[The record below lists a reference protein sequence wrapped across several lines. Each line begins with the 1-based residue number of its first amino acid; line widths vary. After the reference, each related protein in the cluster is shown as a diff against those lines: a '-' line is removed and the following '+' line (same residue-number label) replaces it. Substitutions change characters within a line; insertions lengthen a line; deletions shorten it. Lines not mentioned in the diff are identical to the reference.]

1 MNRIEEYIKEVT
13 SEGNSALVSID
24 NNDMDIFVGGND
36 IIDAE
41 KVVGTIETIFS
52 SLEETLNRIIERNK
66 SGKCNGVILAIRQ
79 SEGTEMTMD
88 NITDITDI
96 LSKSGKDVDIIWGLS
111 TKESLEPK
119 TTELILF
126 VGFKANEE

>member
-66 SGKCNGVILAIRQ
+66 PGKCNAIILDIRQ

-96 LSKSGKDVDIIWGLS
+96 LSKSGKDVDIMWGLS
-111 TKESLEPK
+111 TKKSLEPK
-119 TTELILF
+119 TIELILF
-126 VGFKANEE
+126 VGFKTNEE

>member
-1 MNRIEEYIKEVT
+1 MNRIEEYIKDVT

-24 NNDMDIFVGGND
+24 KKDMDPFVKGND
-36 IIDAE
+36 IVDAE
-41 KVVGTIETIFS
+41 KIVGTIETIFS
-52 SLEETLNRIIERNK
+52 SLAETLNRIIERNK
-66 SGKCNGVILAIRQ
+66 SGKCNAIILDIRQ

-88 NITDITDI
+88 NIADIIDI

-111 TKESLEPK
+111 TKKSIEPK
-119 TTELILF
+119 TIELILF

>member
-24 NNDMDIFVGGND
+24 KKDMDAFVKGND
-36 IIDAE
+36 IVDAE
-41 KVVGTIETIFS
+41 KIVGTIETIFS
-52 SLEETLNRIIERNK
+52 SLAETLNRIIERNK
-66 SGKCNGVILAIRQ
+66 SAKCNGVILAIRQ

-119 TTELILF
+119 TIELILF
-126 VGFKANEE
+126 VGFKTNEE

>member
-1 MNRIEEYIKEVT
+1 MNRIEEYIKDVT

-24 NNDMDIFVGGND
+24 KKDMDAFVKGND
-36 IIDAE
+36 IVDAE
-41 KVVGTIETIFS
+41 KIVGTIETIFS

-66 SGKCNGVILAIRQ
+66 SGKCNAIILDIRQ

-88 NITDITDI
+88 NIADIIDI

-111 TKESLEPK
+111 TKKSLEPK
-119 TTELILF
+119 TIELILF
-126 VGFKANEE
+126 VGFKGNEE

>member
-1 MNRIEEYIKEVT
+1 MNRIEEYIKDVT

-24 NNDMDIFVGGND
+24 KKDMDAFVKGND
-36 IIDAE
+36 IVDAE
-41 KVVGTIETIFS
+41 KIVGTIETIFS
-52 SLEETLNRIIERNK
+52 SLAETLNRIIERNK
-66 SGKCNGVILAIRQ
+66 SGKCNAIILDIRQ

-111 TKESLEPK
+111 TKKSLEPK
-119 TTELILF
+119 TIELILF

>member
-24 NNDMDIFVGGND
+24 KKDMDAFVKGND
-36 IIDAE
+36 IVDAE
-41 KVVGTIETIFS
+41 KIVGTIETIFS

-66 SGKCNGVILAIRQ
+66 SGKCNAIILDIRQ

-119 TTELILF
+119 TIELILF
-126 VGFKANEE
+126 VGFKTNEE

>member
-1 MNRIEEYIKEVT
+1 MNRIEEYIKDVT

-24 NNDMDIFVGGND
+24 KKDMDAFVKGND
-36 IIDAE
+36 IVDAE
-41 KVVGTIETIFS
+41 KIVGTIETIFS
-52 SLEETLNRIIERNK
+52 SLAETLNRIIERNK
-66 SGKCNGVILAIRQ
+66 SGKCNAIILDIRQ

-88 NITDITDI
+88 NIADIIDI

-111 TKESLEPK
+111 TKKSLEPK
-119 TTELILF
+119 TIELILF

>member
-1 MNRIEEYIKEVT
+1 MNRIEEYIKDVT

-24 NNDMDIFVGGND
+24 KKDMDPFVEGND
-36 IIDAE
+36 IVDAE
-41 KVVGTIETIFS
+41 KIVGTIETIFS

-66 SGKCNGVILAIRQ
+66 SGKCNAIILDIRQ

-88 NITDITDI
+88 NIADIIDI

-111 TKESLEPK
+111 TKKSIEPK
-119 TTELILF
+119 TIELILF

>member
-1 MNRIEEYIKEVT
+1 MNRIEEYIKDVT

-24 NNDMDIFVGGND
+24 KKDMDPFVKGND
-36 IIDAE
+36 IVDAE
-41 KVVGTIETIFS
+41 KIVGTIETIFS
-52 SLEETLNRIIERNK
+52 SLAETLNRIIERNK
-66 SGKCNGVILAIRQ
+66 SGKCNAIILDIRQ

-111 TKESLEPK
+111 TKKSLEPK
-119 TTELILF
+119 TIELILF

>member
-1 MNRIEEYIKEVT
+1 MNRIEEYIKDVT

-24 NNDMDIFVGGND
+24 KKDMDAFVKGND
-36 IIDAE
+36 IVDAE
-41 KVVGTIETIFS
+41 KIVGTIETIFS
-52 SLEETLNRIIERNK
+52 SLAETLNRIIERNK
-66 SGKCNGVILAIRQ
+66 SGKCNAIILDIRQ

-88 NITDITDI
+88 NIADIIDI

-111 TKESLEPK
+111 TKKSLEPK
-119 TTELILF
+119 SIELILF

>member
-24 NNDMDIFVGGND
+24 KKDMDPFVKGND
-36 IIDAE
+36 IVDAE
-41 KVVGTIETIFS
+41 KIVATIETIFS
-52 SLEETLNRIIERNK
+52 SLAETLNRIIERNK
-66 SGKCNGVILAIRQ
+66 SGKCNAIILDIRQ

-96 LSKSGKDVDIIWGLS
+96 LSKSGKDVDVIWGLS
-111 TKESLEPK
+111 TKKSLEPK
-119 TTELILF
+119 TIELILF
-126 VGFKANEE
+126 VGFKTNEE

>member
-1 MNRIEEYIKEVT
+1 MNRIEEYIKDVT

-24 NNDMDIFVGGND
+24 KKDMDPFVEGND
-36 IIDAE
+36 IVDAE
-41 KVVGTIETIFS
+41 KIVGTIETIFS

-88 NITDITDI
+88 NIADIIDI

-111 TKESLEPK
+111 TKKSLEPK
-119 TTELILF
+119 TIELILF
-126 VGFKANEE
+126 VGFKSNEE

>member
-24 NNDMDIFVGGND
+24 KKDMDAFVKGND
-36 IIDAE
+36 IVDAE
-41 KVVGTIETIFS
+41 KIVGTIETIFT

-66 SGKCNGVILAIRQ
+66 SAKCNGVILAIGQ
-79 SEGTEMTMD
+79 SEGTEITMD

>member
-1 MNRIEEYIKEVT
+1 MNRIEEYIKDIT
-13 SEGNSALVSID
+13 SEGNSALVSIEKK
-24 NNDMDIFVGGND
+24 DMDAFVKGND
-36 IIDAE
+36 IVDAE
-41 KVVGTIETIFS
+41 KIEGTIETIFS

-66 SGKCNGVILAIRQ
+66 SGKCNAIILDIRQ

-88 NITDITDI
+88 NIADIIDI

-111 TKESLEPK
+111 TKKSLEPK
-119 TTELILF
+119 TIELILF

>member
-24 NNDMDIFVGGND
+24 KKDMDPFVKGND
-36 IIDAE
+36 IVDAE
-41 KVVGTIETIFS
+41 KIVATIETIFT

-66 SGKCNGVILAIRQ
+66 SGKCNAIILDIRQ

-88 NITDITDI
+88 NIADIIDI

-111 TKESLEPK
+111 TKKSLEPK
-119 TTELILF
+119 TIELILF

>member
-24 NNDMDIFVGGND
+24 KKDMDIFVGGND

-66 SGKCNGVILAIRQ
+66 PGKCNAIILDIRQ

-119 TTELILF
+119 TIELILF

>member
-24 NNDMDIFVGGND
+24 KKDMDIFVGGND

-66 SGKCNGVILAIRQ
+66 SVKCNGVILAIRQ
-79 SEGTEMTMD
+79 SEGTEITMD

-96 LSKSGKDVDIIWGLS
+96 LSKSGKDVDIMWGLS
-111 TKESLEPK
+111 TKKSLEPK
-119 TTELILF
+119 TIELILF

>member
-66 SGKCNGVILAIRQ
+66 SAKCNGVILAIRQ
-79 SEGTEMTMD
+79 SEGTEITMD

-111 TKESLEPK
+111 TKKSLEPK
-119 TTELILF
+119 TIELILF
-126 VGFKANEE
+126 VGFKTNEE

>member
-1 MNRIEEYIKEVT
+1 MNRIEEYIKDVT

-24 NNDMDIFVGGND
+24 KKDMDPFVKGND
-36 IIDAE
+36 IVDAE
-41 KVVGTIETIFS
+41 KIVGTIETIFS

-79 SEGTEMTMD
+79 PEGTDITMD
-88 NITDITDI
+88 ELTGMTDI
-96 LSKSGKDVDIIWGLS
+96 LSKSGEDVDVIWGLS
-111 TKESLEPK
+111 TKKSLEPK
-119 TTELILF
+119 TIELILF

>member
-1 MNRIEEYIKEVT
+1 MNRIEEYIKDVT

-24 NNDMDIFVGGND
+24 KKDMDAFVKGND
-36 IIDAE
+36 IVDAE
-41 KVVGTIETIFS
+41 KIVGTIETIFF

-66 SGKCNGVILAIRQ
+66 SAKCNGVILAIGQ
-79 SEGTEMTMD
+79 SEGTEITMD

>member
-24 NNDMDIFVGGND
+24 KKDMDAFVKGND
-36 IIDAE
+36 IVDAE
-41 KVVGTIETIFS
+41 KIVGTIETIFS

-66 SGKCNGVILAIRQ
+66 PAKCNGVILAIGQ
-79 SEGTEMTMD
+79 SEGTEITMD

-96 LSKSGKDVDIIWGLS
+96 LSKSGKDVDIMWGLS
-111 TKESLEPK
+111 TKKSLEPK

>member
-1 MNRIEEYIKEVT
+1 MNRIEEYIKDVT

-66 SGKCNGVILAIRQ
+66 SAKCNGVILAIRQ
-79 SEGTEMTMD
+79 SEGTEITMD

-119 TTELILF
+119 TIELILF
-126 VGFKANEE
+126 VGFKTNEE

>member
-24 NNDMDIFVGGND
+24 KKDMDIFARGND

-79 SEGTEMTMD
+79 PKETDITMD
-88 NITDITDI
+88 DLTGMTDI

-119 TTELILF
+119 TIELILF
-126 VGFKANEE
+126 VGFKTNEE

>member
-1 MNRIEEYIKEVT
+1 MNRIEEYIKDVT

-24 NNDMDIFVGGND
+24 KKDMDAFVKGND
-36 IIDAE
+36 IVDAE
-41 KVVGTIETIFS
+41 KIVGTIETIFS
-52 SLEETLNRIIERNK
+52 SLAETLNRIIERNK

-79 SEGTEMTMD
+79 SEGTEITMD

-111 TKESLEPK
+111 TKKSLEPK
-119 TTELILF
+119 TIELILF
-126 VGFKANEE
+126 VGFKTNEE

>member
-24 NNDMDIFVGGND
+24 KKDMDIFARGND

-41 KVVGTIETIFS
+41 KVVGTIETIFT
-52 SLEETLNRIIERNK
+52 SLEETLNRIVERNK
-66 SGKCNGVILAIRQ
+66 PAKCNGAILAIRQ
-79 SEGTEMTMD
+79 PEGTDITMD
-88 NITDITDI
+88 DLTGMTDI
-96 LSKSGKDVDIIWGLS
+96 LSKSGEDVDIMWGLS

-119 TTELILF
+119 TIELILF
-126 VGFKANEE
+126 VGFKTNEE

>member
-24 NNDMDIFVGGND
+24 KKDMDAFVKGND
-36 IIDAE
+36 IVDAE
-41 KVVGTIETIFS
+41 KIVGTIETIFS

-66 SGKCNGVILAIRQ
+66 PGKCNAIILDIRQ

-119 TTELILF
+119 TIELILF
-126 VGFKANEE
+126 VGFKTNEE

>member
-1 MNRIEEYIKEVT
+1 MNRIEEYIKDVT

-24 NNDMDIFVGGND
+24 KKDMDPFVEGND
-36 IIDAE
+36 IVDAE
-41 KVVGTIETIFS
+41 KIVGTIETIFS

-66 SGKCNGVILAIRQ
+66 PGKCNGVTLAIRQ

-88 NITDITDI
+88 NIADIIDI
-96 LSKSGKDVDIIWGLS
+96 LSKSGKDVGIIWGLS
-111 TKESLEPK
+111 TKKSLETK
-119 TTELILF
+119 TIELILF

>member
-24 NNDMDIFVGGND
+24 KKDMDIFVGGND

-66 SGKCNGVILAIRQ
+66 SAKCNGVILAIRQ
-79 SEGTEMTMD
+79 SEGTEITMD

-111 TKESLEPK
+111 TKKSLEPK
-119 TTELILF
+119 TIELILF

>member
-1 MNRIEEYIKEVT
+1 MNRIEEYIKDVT

-24 NNDMDIFVGGND
+24 KKDMDPFVKGND
-36 IIDAE
+36 IVDAE
-41 KVVGTIETIFS
+41 KIVGTIETIFS

-66 SGKCNGVILAIRQ
+66 SGKCNAIILDIRQ

-88 NITDITDI
+88 NIADIIDI

-111 TKESLEPK
+111 TKKSLEPK
-119 TTELILF
+119 TIELILF
-126 VGFKANEE
+126 VGFKGNEE

>member
-1 MNRIEEYIKEVT
+1 MNRIEEYIKDVT

-24 NNDMDIFVGGND
+24 KKDMDAFVKGND
-36 IIDAE
+36 IVDAE
-41 KVVGTIETIFS
+41 KIVGTIETIFS
-52 SLEETLNRIIERNK
+52 SLAETLNRIIERNK
-66 SGKCNGVILAIRQ
+66 SGKCNAIILDIRQ

-88 NITDITDI
+88 NIADIIDI

-111 TKESLEPK
+111 TKKSIEPK
-119 TTELILF
+119 TIELILF

>member
-24 NNDMDIFVGGND
+24 KKDMDAFVKGND
-36 IIDAE
+36 IVDAE
-41 KVVGTIETIFS
+41 KIVGTIETIFS

-66 SGKCNGVILAIRQ
+66 SAKCNGVILAIGQ
-79 SEGTEMTMD
+79 SEGTEITMD

-111 TKESLEPK
+111 TKKSLEPK
-119 TTELILF
+119 TIELILF

>member
-24 NNDMDIFVGGND
+24 KKDMDAFVKGND
-36 IIDAE
+36 IVDAE
-41 KVVGTIETIFS
+41 KIVGTIETIFS

-66 SGKCNGVILAIRQ
+66 SGKCNAIILDIRQ
-79 SEGTEMTMD
+79 SEGTEITMD

-96 LSKSGKDVDIIWGLS
+96 LSKSGKDVDVMWGLS

>member
-24 NNDMDIFVGGND
+24 KKDMDIFARGND

-41 KVVGTIETIFS
+41 KVVGTIETIFT

-66 SGKCNGVILAIRQ
+66 SGKCNAIILDIRQ

-88 NITDITDI
+88 NIADIIDI
-96 LSKSGKDVDIIWGLS
+96 LSKSGEDVDVIWGLS

-119 TTELILF
+119 TIELILF

>member
-1 MNRIEEYIKEVT
+1 MNRIEEYIKDVT

-24 NNDMDIFVGGND
+24 KKDMDPFVKGND
-36 IIDAE
+36 IVDAE
-41 KVVGTIETIFS
+41 KIVGTIETIFS
-52 SLEETLNRIIERNK
+52 SLAETLNRIIERNK
-66 SGKCNGVILAIRQ
+66 SGKCNAIILDIRQ

-88 NITDITDI
+88 NIADIIDI

-111 TKESLEPK
+111 TKKSLEPK
-119 TTELILF
+119 TIELILF